1 MITLALALVAGLLT
15 VASPCVL
22 PALPLVTASA
32 LSDHRL
38 APLALVGGLVASF
51 TIVGLTL
58 AATGGALGIDDGLV
72 RTIGAVL
79 LMVSG
84 LALLVPRLQE
94 PFEVATSRLASA
106 AARTS
111 SSGRWSGASGHAVI
125 GALLG
130 AIWSPCVGPTLGAAS
145 GLAAQADTFAG
156 AAAISVA
163 FGLGAA
169 VPLLAIAYGSRNLA
183 GVRALALARVA
194 KPAMAS
200 VLLVLGV
207 AALSGADKAVEAAVL
222 DALPEWWLHG
232 ITRF

>member
-1 MITLALALVAGLLT
+1 VITLALAFVAGLLT

-32 LSDHRL
+32 LSDHKL
-38 APLALVGGLVASF
+38 APLALVGGLVTSF
-51 TIVGLTL
+51 TIIGLLL
-58 AATGGALGIDDGLV
+58 AATGMALGIDDGLV

-79 LMVSG
+79 LLLGG
-84 LALLVPRLQE
+84 LALLVPRLQQ
-94 PFEVATSRLASA
+94 PFEVAASRLASS
-106 AARTS
+106 AARAS
-111 SSGRWSGASGHAVI
+111 SSGRWSGAGGHAVV

-130 AIWSPCVGPTLGAAS
+130 AVWSPCVGPTLGAAS
-145 GLAAQADTFAG
+145 GLAAQADTFPG
-156 AAAISVA
+156 AAIISAA
-163 FGLGAA
+163 FGVGAA
-169 VPLLAIAYGSRNLA
+169 VPLLAIAYGSRKLA
-183 GVRALALARVA
+183 GGRALALARVA

-222 DALPEWWLHG
+222 DSLPAWWLRG